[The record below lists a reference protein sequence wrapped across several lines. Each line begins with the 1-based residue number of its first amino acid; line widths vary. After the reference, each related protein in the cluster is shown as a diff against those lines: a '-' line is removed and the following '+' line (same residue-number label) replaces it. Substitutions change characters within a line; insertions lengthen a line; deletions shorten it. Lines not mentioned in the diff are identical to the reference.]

1 MDTNLL
7 LHYILSQLEIND
19 RNDVE
24 LYKEMAKVQYKQ
36 HHAKDNF
43 MQLMIDKNKYESGYM
58 KKNVGQNIHQAN
70 FFEETVVKQDAA
82 SKIER

>member
-1 MDTNLL
+1 MDTSMS

-43 MQLMIDKNKYESGYM
+43 MQLMIDKNKYEKGYM
-58 KKNVGQNIHQAN
+58 MDNTGQNKYQAI
-70 FFEETVVKQDAA
+70 FFEETVVK
-82 SKIER
+82 